1 MIVQPYVDKECMYI
15 IIGTTYIAHI
25 SLNSPAIDLLGTTQ
39 QHTLITSSRCHS
51 ASVLLPQV
59 IYP

>member
-25 SLNSPAIDLLGTTQ
+25 SLNSPAIDLLGTNY
-39 QHTLITSSRCHS
+39 I
-51 ASVLLPQV
+51 
-59 IYP
+59 